1 MSFQLR
7 YDMGSF
13 GNSIRRGHRLAVEGE
28 LGWCRGLIGA
38 VRGAGTSLRVHECY
52 GYTGATGARV
62 LLDSSYELDVA
73 GVVRSDVA
81 EVVL

>member
-13 GNSIRRGHRLAVEGE
+13 GNSIRRGHRLAVEGSW
-28 LGWCRGLIGA
+28 GGAGSHWRGT
-38 VRGAGTSLRVHECY
+38 GAGTSLRVHECY

-73 GVVRSDVA
+73 GVVGPT
-81 EVVL
+81 

>member
-38 VRGAGTSLRVHECY
+38 VRGLVRRYGCTSVTGIRALRAHGCY
-52 GYTGATGARV
+52 WIRATNSTLPV
-62 LLDSSYELDVA
+62 LS
-73 GVVRSDVA
+73 GPT
-81 EVVL
+81 